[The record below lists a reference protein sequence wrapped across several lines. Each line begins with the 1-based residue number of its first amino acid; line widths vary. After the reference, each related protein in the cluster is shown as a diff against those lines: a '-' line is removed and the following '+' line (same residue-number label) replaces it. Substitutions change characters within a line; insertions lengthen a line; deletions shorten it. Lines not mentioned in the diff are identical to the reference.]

1 MTAFEL
7 DELDIKLLNSC
18 KEKSGQPLKEV
29 LKPFLGV
36 RANRTLYDRLKVLEE
51 YKLIWIDRAK
61 FRGRA
66 LCHITALGEKT
77 LAGWVG
83 GPRPKGGELQ

>member
-1 MTAFEL
+1 MTSFKL
-7 DELDIKLLNSC
+7 DELDIKLLSSC

-51 YKLIWIDRAK
+51 YKLVWIDRTS

-77 LAGWVG
+77 LAGRTS
-83 GPRPKGGELQ
+83 RPDQEA